1 MAGKKALTRRQF
13 QRLQEAGMQVHRA
26 EPAWV
31 RAANADFI
39 IYLLTML
46 LVLFSVRAFVGEP
59 LRVDGTSMHD
69 TLVDAERMV
78 VEKVTYLLSEPRRG
92 DIIVCHS
99 DLLGQVVK
107 RVVGLPGET
116 VQVTGGV
123 TYINGTPYQEN
134 YIYEPMSPWRDM
146 PFPVTVPEQSVFVM
160 GDNRNDSVDSR
171 LERVGCIPY
180 HDIFG
185 RVVVVMWPPSRIRSV
200 N

>member
-1 MAGKKALTRRQF
+1 MAEKKALTRRQF
-13 QRLQEAGMQVHRA
+13 LQLQEAGMQVHRT

-31 RAANADFI
+31 HAANVDFI
-39 IYLLTML
+39 IYLVTML

-59 LRVDGTSMHD
+59 LRVDGISMHD
-69 TLVDAERMV
+69 TLVDGERMV
-78 VEKVTYLLSEPRRG
+78 VEKMTYLVDEPARG

-107 RVVGLPGET
+107 RVIGLPGET
-116 VQVTGGV
+116 IQVVGGV
-123 TYINGTPYQEN
+123 TYINGEPYQEN
-134 YIYEPMSPWRDM
+134 YILEPMSPWRDM
-146 PFPVTVPEQSVFVM
+146 PFPATVPEGSVFVM

-171 LERVGCIPY
+171 IERVGCIPY

-185 RVVVVMWPPSRIRSV
+185 RVIGVMWPPSRIRGV